1 MIFNVADLKKL
12 IQDLDDD
19 TIVCVD
25 DGGAYYAIDDAE
37 VTHNQETNKYSELYL
52 HVQKNFN

>member
-19 TIVCVD
+19 TIVQVD

-37 VTHNQETNKYSELYL
+37 VTYNQKTNKHPELYL
-52 HVQKNFN
+52 HVQKLFN

>member
-1 MIFNVADLKKL
+1 MIFNVADLRKL

-37 VTHNQETNKYSELYL
+37 VTHNQKTGKYPELYL
-52 HVQKNFN
+52 HVQKLFN

>member
-19 TIVCVD
+19 TIVQVD
-25 DGGAYYAIDDAE
+25 DGGAYYAIYDAE
-37 VTHNQETNKYSELYL
+37 VTHNQETDKYAELYL
-52 HVQKNFN
+52 RVQKLFN

>member
-19 TIVCVD
+19 TIVTVD

-37 VTHNQETNKYSELYL
+37 VTHNQETNKYSALYL
-52 HVQKNFN
+52 HVQKLFN

>member
-1 MIFNVADLKKL
+1 MILNVADLKKL

-25 DGGAYYAIDDAE
+25 DGGTYYEINDAE
-37 VTHNQETNKYSELYL
+37 VIHIKKTNKCSELYL
-52 HVQKNFN
+52 YVQKLFN

>member
-1 MIFNVADLKKL
+1 MIFNIADLRKL

-25 DGGAYYAIDDAE
+25 DGGAYYAINDAE
-37 VTHNQETNKYSELYL
+37 VTHNQETNKYTELYL
-52 HVQKNFN
+52 RVQKLFN